1 MDQYGIP
8 VFIFIITVIAGALVV
23 IRVRRI
29 LQQAAANPRR
39 GYVWL
44 RVIGTTL
51 DESTQDTYR
60 SAYLLLMEN
69 VRMELRI
76 ADWQAPI
83 YYDSTAFSHRS
94 SDLIPRSRSRGRTL
108 YTTESLEPHL
118 PEIRSFEDFQ
128 RHATYAGAWLTEMRL
143 SVHPEDA
150 DKAVQVLEH
159 AGLTVEKRTGT
170 HFWH

>member
-1 MDQYGIP
+1 MDQNNIEF
-8 VFIFIITVIAGALVV
+8 FIFIITVIAGALLV

-29 LQQAAANPRR
+29 LQQAATNPRR

-44 RVIGTTL
+44 EVIGTTK

-76 ADWQAPI
+76 ANWQAPI
-83 YYDSTAFSHRS
+83 YHDNTVFSHRS
-94 SDLIPRSRSRGRTL
+94 WDMIPRPRRKGRTL
-108 YTTESLEPHL
+108 YTTESLEPHMH
-118 PEIRSFEDFQ
+118 EIRSFEDFQ

-150 DKAVQVLEH
+150 DKGVRVLER
-159 AGLTVEKRTGT
+159 AGLTVERRPGT